1 MGEKRIIRA
10 KKVCSIRPTGIEL
23 FLFLKAQSLKNSSS
37 IIRLTSKAIYSQVK
51 ICQAAISKCLQTLE
65 KNDLI
70 EILQTPK
77 VGKVHENFFSIR
89 IKPDLVSKYEISN
102 TDNQILSR
110 ILQNSGCANSANAL
124 SKYLAIPYE
133 KLLKHLDSLE
143 QKELITQWIVKESY
157 YYKVAYLTEVGT
169 RTAIYLKNFVNQK
182 QSLKG
187 VKDV

>member
-1 MGEKRIIRA
+1 MGAKRNYS

-23 FLFLKAQSLKNSSS
+23 FLFLKEQSLKNSNRL
-37 IIRLTSKAIYSQVK
+37 IRLTSKNISSQVS

-77 VGKVHENFFSIR
+77 VGKVSENFYSLR
-89 IKPDLVSKYEISN
+89 IKPDLVNKYELSN
-102 TDNQILSR
+102 TDNKILSR

-133 KLLKHLDSLE
+133 ELLKHLDLLE
-143 QKELITQWIVKESY
+143 KKELITQWIVKESY
-157 YYKVAYLTEVGT
+157 YYKVAYLTESGA
-169 RTAIYLKNFVNQK
+169 RAALYLKNFINKK

-187 VKDV
+187 FKDV